1 MSRRIRWLTLG
12 GAGLVVVATV
22 VLSAWLLLSSID
34 EPGIVV
40 VPGAEELRDQA
51 ADALRSAT
59 SLHFEIN
66 HEEGGTPLGSG
77 LTLYSAEGDAL
88 FPDRAE
94 MVAKARAEQ
103 FGVTL
108 DIGIIQVG
116 PTAYLRDPIGRDWST
131 VPPES
136 LPFDFTAMNASLG
149 DALVAATDLT
159 AAIGAR
165 VDGVAT
171 FVLTGKVRPQD
182 FRGLVPNA
190 PEGAPMELTAWIGQ
204 EDSLP
209 RSVRLTGKLIA
220 GDPASMTR
228 LLKLKDFNK
237 RVTVEPPI

>member
-1 MSRRIRWLTLG
+1 
-12 GAGLVVVATV
+12 VVVATAA
-22 VLSAWLLLSSID
+22 LSAWLVLSPTH
-34 EPGIVV
+34 EPAVV
-40 VPGAEELRDQA
+40 VLPGAEELRDQA

-59 SLHFEIN
+59 SLHFEIT

-94 MVAKARAEQ
+94 MVAKTRTEQ

-108 DIGIIQVG
+108 DIGIIQIG
-116 PTAYLRDPIGRDWST
+116 PTTYLRDPIGRDWST
-131 VPPES
+131 APPES
-136 LPFDFTAMNASLG
+136 LPFDFTAMNDSLA
-149 DALVAATDLT
+149 DALAKATDLT
-159 AAIGAR
+159 IVAGAR

-171 FVLTGKVRPQD
+171 FVLTGRVRPQD

-190 PEGAPMELTAWIGQ
+190 PEGAPMELTAWVGQ
-204 EDSLP
+204 QDSLP

-228 LLKLKDFNK
+228 LLKLKAFNK
-237 RVTVEPPI
+237 WVTVEPPI